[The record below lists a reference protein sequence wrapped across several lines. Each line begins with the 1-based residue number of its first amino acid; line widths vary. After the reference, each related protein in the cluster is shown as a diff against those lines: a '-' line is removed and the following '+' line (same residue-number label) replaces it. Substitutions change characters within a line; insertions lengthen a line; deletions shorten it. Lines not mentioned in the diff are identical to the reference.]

1 LRELKIYSEDVDGIL
16 KEKNYKL
23 NEIIQLVKVDE
34 GNDLIKIRNLLQ
46 FKEEEEATFKM
57 LGILVT

>member
-34 GNDLIKIRNLLQ
+34 GNDLIKI
-46 FKEEEEATFKM
+46 
-57 LGILVT
+57 